1 MWASSQA
8 VEHTLLLAT
17 GLASYQATEHTWGM
31 EVVVPFLVVALA
43 SFQVTED
50 TSYQVVQQA
59 SWAVKQAPSQAAALL
74 VIELQ
79 LSRCSLQQ
87 LSSCLL

>member
-1 MWASSQA
+1 
-8 VEHTLLLAT
+8 
-17 GLASYQATEHTWGM
+17 M

-79 LSRCSLQQ
+79 LSRSSLQQ